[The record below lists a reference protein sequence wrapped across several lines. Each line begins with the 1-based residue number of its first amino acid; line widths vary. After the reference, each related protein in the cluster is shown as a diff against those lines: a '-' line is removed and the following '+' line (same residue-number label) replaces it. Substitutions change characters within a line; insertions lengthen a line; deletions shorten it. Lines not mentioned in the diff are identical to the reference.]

1 MGVFTKTQE
10 LVTLSMLLMKIL
22 AVGYIAMAVTQS
34 LSGVMRGAGDTITPM
49 RISIISTII
58 IRVPLA
64 YGLAYLTT
72 LYAIPKW
79 KTGGR
84 LHFFVMLLGT
94 WCLNYRMVLSERE
107 VETTGNLNEFLPF
120 SVFLCQNLQEI
131 IVIKEKKGYNR
142 AEQNYEVE

>member
-1 MGVFTKTQE
+1 MYMEHEYYLRRAIESATSLWTG
-10 LVTLSMLLMKIL
+10 LS
-22 AVGYIAMAVTQS
+22 
-34 LSGVMRGAGDTITPM
+34 D
-49 RISIISTII
+49 
-58 IRVPLA
+58 
-64 YGLAYLTT
+64 T
-72 LYAIPKW
+72 LYTIPKR

-94 WCLNYRMVLSERE
+94 WCLNYRMVLSKRE